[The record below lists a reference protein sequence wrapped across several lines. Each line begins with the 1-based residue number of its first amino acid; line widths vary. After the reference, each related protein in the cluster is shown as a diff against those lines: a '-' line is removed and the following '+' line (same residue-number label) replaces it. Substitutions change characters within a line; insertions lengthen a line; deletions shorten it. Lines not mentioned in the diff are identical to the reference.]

1 MKPLQVDLCVIGA
14 GSAGLSAT
22 AFAAQ
27 LGVKVL
33 LIERGKMGGECLNM
47 GCVPSKALLAAAK
60 VAHAMRNATPFGITA
75 VEPQV
80 DFAAVHA
87 HVQRVIAAIAPHD
100 SVERFEGLGATVMRG
115 DARFVGPRELLV
127 SGGAGEQRASEQLIS
142 ARRVIIATGSSPTLP
157 KIDGLASVPHLTNET
172 LFDNATLPEH
182 LLILGGGPI
191 GIEMAQAHRRLGSKV
206 TVIERSRC
214 LSKDD
219 EEHATLLLQRLT
231 AEGVTVRQ
239 KTAVTAVRQGPHGS
253 NGIVL
258 SLDEGG
264 QKSEIE
270 GSHLLV
276 ATGRS
281 PRIDALGL
289 DQAGVSVDKSGIV
302 VDAKLRTN
310 VHGVYAIGDVVAQ
323 APHFTHIAAYH
334 AGIAVQ
340 NALLLPYAKADYSS
354 LPWVTYCD
362 PELAHVGLSEADAR
376 KLHGSDVQLL
386 RFELKANDRAQ
397 TDLATLG
404 SVKVWA
410 RKNGQVLGV
419 SILAAH
425 AGEMAHLWSL
435 AIRSGLK
442 LKAIASMIAPYP
454 TFGEASKSA
463 AGELYKPKLFSPLAK
478 RVVRLF
484 SHLP

>member
-14 GSAGLSAT
+14 GSAGLSAA

-33 LIERGKMGGECLNM
+33 LVERGKMGGECLNM

-60 VAHAMRNATPFGITA
+60 MAHAMRNATPFGITG

-80 DFAAVHA
+80 NFAAVHA
-87 HVQRVIAAIAPHD
+87 HVQGVIAAIAPHD

-157 KIDGLASVPHLTNET
+157 KIDGLASVPHFTNET

-219 EEHATLLLQRLT
+219 EEHAKLLLQRLT

-264 QKSEIE
+264 QMSEIE

-289 DQAGVSVDKSGIV
+289 DQAGVAVDKGGIV

-310 VHGVYAIGDVVAQ
+310 VHGVYAIGDVVAK

-340 NALLLPYAKADYSS
+340 NALLLPYAKTDYGS

-386 RFELKANDRAQ
+386 RVELQANDRAQ

-410 RKNGQVLGV
+410 RSNGQVLGV